1 MRFFEDEEALR
12 RMLRIRF
19 LDEEATKL
27 HSAGE
32 LPGPMH
38 TTIGQ
43 EAEVVGVSMALAT
56 DDYTLGNHRSH
67 GHPIGRGADVNAL
80 MAELLGK
87 ATGVCKGHGGSM
99 HLADFSVG
107 SLGESGIVGAG
118 MPLAVG
124 AGLSAHLRGS
134 KQVSVAFF
142 GDGGANTG
150 PFHESLNLA
159 SVWGLPVIFA
169 CENNGY
175 AVRTPARTT
184 TSVDDIA
191 VRGVSYGVPSEI
203 VDGQDLYAVFEA
215 AERAVDRARNGD
227 GPTLLDIKTYRY
239 RDHAEFGGME
249 RTLLKYRE
257 EGEVSEWTLRDPI
270 LLFAAKLVAEG
281 TFTQEQIDQ
290 ITSEVHD
297 EIDASVVFARES
309 PYPDPASAYEYLY
322 ANPIPA

>member
-1 MRFFEDEEALR
+1 MTNLDEEEALR

-19 LDEEATKL
+19 LDEAATVL
-27 HSAGE
+27 HGAGE

-43 EAEVVGVSMALAT
+43 EAEVVGACLALAD

-67 GHPIGRGADVNAL
+67 GHPIGRGADINAL

-99 HLADFSVG
+99 HLADFAVG

-124 AGLSAHLRGS
+124 AGLSSQLRGS
-134 KQVSVAFF
+134 GQVAMAFF

-159 SVWGLPVIFA
+159 SVWKLPVIFL

-191 VRGVSYGVPSEI
+191 VRGISYNVPSEI
-203 VDGQDLYAVFEA
+203 VDGQDLDAVYEA
-215 AERAVDRARNGD
+215 TLRAVERARAGE
-227 GPTLLDIKTYRY
+227 GPSLLDVKTYRF

-249 RTLLKYRE
+249 RKLLTYRTE
-257 EGEVSEWTLRDPI
+257 DELSAWTARDPI
-270 LLFAAKLVAEG
+270 EIYGRRLIERGSFTAERV
-281 TFTQEQIDQ
+281 EA
-290 ITSEVHD
+290 ITAEVQA
-297 EIDASVVFARES
+297 EVDASVEFARNS
-309 PYPDPASAYEYLY
+309 PYPDPSSAYEYLY